1 MSDLGGAILLSQQLS
16 LYRVL
21 DSFNQA
27 RDNNKLA
34 ANDVAW
40 RNQYNDLVNRYNA
53 LLRDANRLADDQDR
67 RLSNQNQHIKDL
79 EATKTLLNNEI
90 EGLRFR
96 VVDLE
101 SQVAFLRAM
110 DKELHPEAYQSMFRQ
125 S

>member
-1 MSDLGGAILLSQQLS
+1 MFGSNGTWALSQQLAMYRTMDSWDRNRADNS
-16 LYRVL
+16 LAV
-21 DSFNQA
+21 
-27 RDNNKLA
+27 
-34 ANDVAW
+34 NDAAW

-67 RLSNQNQHIKDL
+67 RLGNQNQHIKDL